1 VAAQRIEI
9 SSEDLNLQ
17 VDVDDDGRIAVA
29 AITGGG
35 ALAAAHP
42 DRIAAL
48 TRSVEVANMG
58 DDELV

>member
-1 VAAQRIEI
+1 MTAQRIEI

-35 ALAAAHP
+35 ASL
-42 DRIAAL
+42 RTL
-48 TRSVEVANMG
+48 TGSRR
-58 DDELV
+58 